1 MLFGTR
7 VGPSNLGWDSS
18 SESLLIDGQAHPE
31 VIDLATRIGVTLV
44 D

>member
-7 VGPSNLGWDSS
+7 VGPSNLGWNIS
-18 SESLLIDGQAHPE
+18 SESLLIEGHAHPE
-31 VIDLATRIGVTLV
+31 IIDLATRIGVTFV

>member
-7 VGPSNLGWDSS
+7 INPSDVGMHGLSKG
-18 SESLLIDGQAHPE
+18 LLQDGHASPL